1 MSKLTFKEREQ
12 LVRDSLTAGMSIE
25 DIAKLIDCEPD
36 FVKIIVEFVMSN
48 KIERYPTERRC
59 NV

>member
-12 LVRDSLTAGMSIE
+12 LVRDSLTTGMSME

-36 FVKIIVEFVMSN
+36 FVKIIVEFIMSN
-48 KIERYPTERRC
+48 DFETFHKERRC